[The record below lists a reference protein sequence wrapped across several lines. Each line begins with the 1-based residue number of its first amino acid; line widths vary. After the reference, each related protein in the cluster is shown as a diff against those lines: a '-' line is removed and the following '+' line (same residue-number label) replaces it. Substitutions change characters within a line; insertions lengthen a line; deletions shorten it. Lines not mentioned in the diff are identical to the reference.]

1 MAGKL
6 YVVGVGPGHHDHMTF
21 RAKQVIEESNTI
33 VGYSTYVNLV
43 EDLIDGKDV
52 YRYDMTQEV
61 ERAQQ
66 CIKSAK
72 DGKIVSLVSSRSE
85 EHTSELQSLVNLVC
99 RLLLD
104 KKK

>member
-21 RAKQVIEESNTI
+21 RAKQVIEESDTI

-52 YRYDMTQEV
+52 YKYDMTQEV

-72 DGKIVSLVSSRSE
+72 DGKKKANPCQILMSAAIIKPYHRS
-85 EHTSELQSLVNLVC
+85 
-99 RLLLD
+99 
-104 KKK
+104 